1 MSLGTNRL
9 LSAALGCSLFVLG
22 GCTTV
27 TRSFPNSPAY
37 EVWAAMVEVAEH
49 PQYKYWNVDSNN
61 VTIDEPT
68 RRIGV
73 FRRLSRVV
81 RGPGKRRY
89 HEERHWRFDI
99 RLEEF
104 DPPGALFVSRGWG
117 VPQQAVME
125 ADLYFAGV
133 QQWLDQVG
141 KAGHRSETQD
151 PQPQTQDRILEPDN
165 D

>member
-81 RGPGKRRY
+81 RGPGMRRY

-104 DPPGALFVSRGWG
+104 DPPDALFVSRGWG

-151 PQPQTQDRILEPDN
+151 PQPDESE
-165 D
+165 

>member
-1 MSLGTNRL
+1 MALLFEWDDRKSTENLRQHGVSFEEAATTFADPMSL
-9 LSAALGCSLFVLG
+9 
-22 GCTTV
+22 
-27 TRSFPNSPAY
+27 
-37 EVWAAMVEVAEH
+37 
-49 PQYKYWNVDSNN
+49 
-61 VTIDEPT
+61 TIDDPA

-81 RGPGKRRY
+81 RGPGRRRY

-99 RLEEF
+99 RLEEL

-117 VPQQAVME
+117 VPQQALME

-141 KAGHRSETQD
+141 KAGHSSETQD
-151 PQPQTQDRILEPDN
+151 LQPQTQDRILQPDN
-165 D
+165 H